1 MIAKRVASDLWEGFR
16 VRPLLLTS
24 GSFTMKLE
32 SMFMLVRKKVGR
44 LKNDVLE
51 HGAMEDPERAV

>member
-1 MIAKRVASDLWEGFR
+1 
-16 VRPLLLTS
+16 
-24 GSFTMKLE
+24 MKLE

-44 LKNDVLE
+44 VKNDVLE